1 MMLIFKADASDIEE
15 EDENGAV
22 LPVDSL
28 IKIKIPGTRSEAPSP
43 SPECIL
49 WFWDTPYNFKLRF

>member
-28 IKIKIPGTRSEAPSP
+28 IKIKIPGESRSP

-49 WFWDTPYNFKLRF
+49 